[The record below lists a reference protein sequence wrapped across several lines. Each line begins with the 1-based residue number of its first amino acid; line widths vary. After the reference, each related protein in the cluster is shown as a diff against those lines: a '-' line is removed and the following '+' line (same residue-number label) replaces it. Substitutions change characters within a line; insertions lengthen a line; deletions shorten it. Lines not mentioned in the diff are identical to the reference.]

1 MDQRHISS
9 LPPSGVT
16 QPPVSNLSF
25 PPTSFSSSL
34 LLPHL
39 FSHFHRSKDSGNSG
53 MEKGSSGRGD
63 CKEQAGTEPDPEAW
77 KDRYGRRQWTEDIE
91 LAKDS
96 TML

>member
-1 MDQRHISS
+1 
-9 LPPSGVT
+9 
-16 QPPVSNLSF
+16 
-25 PPTSFSSSL
+25 
-34 LLPHL
+34 
-39 FSHFHRSKDSGNSG
+39 